1 MVIKSYV
8 VSILIFISISVFSQ
22 NNKTSQFYYFNNFL
36 SEENI
41 TEALNY
47 CKDSLATNP
56 DEVKQLFFKI
66 EKYLST
72 HNKNSNYLCKFYY
85 FKADYFL
92 FIEKFDSA
100 QFYYGK
106 ILKDNK
112 PYLNKLKQDIYVK
125 QLFISVYKG
134 DLQKAKEYYDKI
146 LSYNIK
152 NTPPTLK
159 GLLFQ
164 QQALDF
170 FVKEDYLQALD
181 VMKKALDKYKEDND
195 NYKEAVVYLY
205 YAKIYTNIGNFPL
218 ALDYLEKADHIFNA
232 ENKQVSLANCYL
244 QTGIVYEKSIQY
256 DKALKYLQKAEAVF
270 LIENVS
276 SKLPDVYR
284 YIGKI
289 YNKKSEFKKSYLFL
303 AKAASIAEQQN
314 DSIAL
319 VKILRVKGDLFL
331 SKKQLKKAVYFYNK
345 AYNIATVINNK
356 KLQLPLA
363 LALSHSYGLLKN
375 FYLAYKY
382 RIIYNTLNES
392 SIISINNIKTRN
404 LTDKYKKK
412 TRTVI
417 SGKDILQQKYLELKK
432 AKKRTFFLYNLF
444 SLFLVITVIYLIKH
458 LQKLKKTNKK
468 NLFNANEEIVNL
480 KNELEK
486 SNNKY
491 INLKKASSKIFA
503 VTTKNM
509 WEPYLV
515 LEKMAVQ
522 ISDSNIINSAN
533 ADFSKDQLI
542 MAFNLLENVLFWAKL
557 QQGLLEL
564 NPEIVSTKEILDDIL
579 KIQHLRAV
587 AKEVAIKIK
596 NEKDVY
602 FYCDKQTTELALKN
616 IIENAIKFSTVKGE
630 VIIDINEI
638 IGFVQIKISDNGVGM
653 TKEQINMVLFADNTY
668 LATGTL
674 GEKGIGLG
682 LYIAREMI
690 KRNFGKINITSSIA
704 QGTTVVV
711 DIPAS
716 KQKM

>member
-8 VSILIFISISVFSQ
+8 VSILIFISISGFSQ

-100 QFYYGK
+100 RFYYGK

-134 DLQKAKEYYDKI
+134 NLQKAKEYYDKI

-152 NTPPTLK
+152 NATPTLK

-289 YNKKSEFKKSYLFL
+289 YNKKREFKKSYLFL
-303 AKAASIAEQQN
+303 SKAASIAEQQN

-404 LTDKYKKK
+404 LTDKYKKRI
-412 TRTVI
+412 RTVI
-417 SGKDILQQKYLELKK
+417 SEKDILQQKYLELKK

-458 LQKLKKTNKK
+458 LQKLKKANKK
-468 NLFNANEEIVNL
+468 NLFNANEEIVNF

-587 AKEVAIKIK
+587 AKEVAVKIK
-596 NEKDVY
+596 NEDDVY